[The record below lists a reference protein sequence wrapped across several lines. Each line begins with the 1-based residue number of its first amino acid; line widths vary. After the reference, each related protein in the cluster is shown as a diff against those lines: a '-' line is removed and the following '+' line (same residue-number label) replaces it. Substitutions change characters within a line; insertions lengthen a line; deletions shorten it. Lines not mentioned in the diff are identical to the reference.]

1 MLAFLDVFSKSIKDF
16 LKNKPTME
24 FTNIEIHPDA
34 FDNKYHVS
42 LTETVPVRNGYGFEK
57 KKFIVD
63 KEKIEKKL
71 EELINIIKK

>member
-1 MLAFLDVFSKSIKDF
+1 MSAFEKYPSL
-16 LKNKPTME
+16 
-24 FTNIEIHPDA
+24 EIHPDA

-42 LTETVPVRNGYGFEK
+42 LTETVPVRNGYTFEK